1 MSFVIE
7 DVEGYGQYGLDDS
20 LCTINLATE
29 EQSWKILAGDY
40 SKMDS
45 KRYVSIGD
53 GNVYL
58 VQNDPLNDFDT
69 DLRNM
74 IDNDETPD
82 FERVSKIAFSGE
94 ETYTILYTE
103 DSADTYS
110 SEDVYL
116 CPAGRQESS
125 LIPIRWAAICK
136 TSAI

>member
-1 MSFVIE
+1 
-7 DVEGYGQYGLDDS
+7 
-20 LCTINLATE
+20 
-29 EQSWKILAGDY
+29 
-40 SKMDS
+40 MDS

-103 DSADTYS
+103 DSADPYS
-110 SEDVYL
+110 SEDVYF
-116 CPAGRQESS
+116 AQQGGKS
-125 LIPIRWAAICK
+125 LPLDTNKVGSYLHNISYLNSADYVSYNADEAELAAYGLDTPDLTI
-136 TSAI
+136 TVDYIAVD